1 MKVQNKADS
10 VGSTVSNDTTSH
22 SHWGPPHTAG
32 MELSKSTS
40 LAISFRGA
48 TRALFQVLWLLIHR
62 LIRYL
67 RAEGPFLCRADR
79 HPAARQHLLGFEGCL
94 QENLRPVLRCLR
106 IPSNVL
112 GVTQNPPAVLRW
124 RVSCSSLSVGMKKL
138 KGPVSKEVGR
148 LKHYILSPL

>member
-1 MKVQNKADS
+1 MTPHRTATGV
-10 VGSTVSNDTTSH
+10 H
-22 SHWGPPHTAG
+22 PHTAG

-48 TRALFQVLWLLIHR
+48 TKALFQVLWLLTHR

-67 RAEGPFLCRADR
+67 RAEGPFLCKADCR
-79 HPAARQHLLGFEGCL
+79 QPAARQQLLFLGFEGCF

-112 GVTQNPPAVLRW
+112 GVTQNPPVLRW
-124 RVSCSSLSVGMKKL
+124 RVSCSSLRVLGMKKL

-148 LKHYILSPL
+148 LKHCILSPL